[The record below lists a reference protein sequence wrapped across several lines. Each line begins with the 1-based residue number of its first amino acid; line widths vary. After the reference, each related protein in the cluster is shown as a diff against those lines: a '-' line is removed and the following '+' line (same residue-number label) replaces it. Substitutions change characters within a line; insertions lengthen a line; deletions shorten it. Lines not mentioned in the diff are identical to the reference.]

1 MNGERTTGRTKWIQ
15 RVIILTAMVLIF
27 QTGWLQLVDQTY
39 GQRADRTTLVRRTL
53 HPSRGL
59 IKDRSGHLL
68 VHNIPVY
75 DLKVV
80 YNQVPADID
89 TAFFCQLL
97 EIDKAAFIKRMEKNW
112 KSQRYSKSIP
122 FVFMDHIPAKK
133 FQYIQE
139 FLHLFPG
146 FFGELRNA
154 RGYFESHSAHT
165 LGYMSE
171 VDQKRIDESEGNYAL
186 GDYCGS
192 TGAESF
198 YESSL
203 RGAKGAA
210 YILKD
215 NLGREIESLDHGRH
229 DSLAVSGDN
238 LILSLDHILQEYG
251 QQLLQNKRGSIVAIE
266 PATGE
271 ILAMIS
277 SPGYDPN
284 ELSISRQRGTIFN
297 QLLADTLN
305 PLFDRSVMAMYPPG
319 SIFKPLLALVA
330 MQQGLLDPDRTI
342 YCQGAYYSGG
352 LRRGC
357 HPHAT
362 TRNVAAAIQ
371 HSCNTYF
378 FTVYKEVI
386 DQGGYTHPEVGLT
399 KLNEIMSEFGLGHK
413 ISVDVY
419 GEKAGNL
426 PGPDYFDKLYPAKDG
441 KWRSPFILS
450 MGIGQGELQLTTL
463 QMAHAAAIIA
473 NEGTYTDPHLL
484 VAREPQDSAVRK
496 EYYPRQRVSV
506 DYRYFEPVI
515 EGMSRAV
522 RAGTATQAYIPDI
535 EVCGKT
541 GTSENSQGKDHSVF
555 FGFAPRH
562 QPRIAIAVY
571 IENAGWGGSVAT
583 PIAGLMIEKYLRGEI
598 SEPRQRIE
606 TRMLDVDLIHDPQS

>member
-1 MNGERTTGRTKWIQ
+1 MIEERQTGRTKWIQ
-15 RVIILTAMVLIF
+15 LIIVFSAVVLIF
-27 QTGWLQLVDQTY
+27 QTGWLQLIDPTY

-53 HPSRGL
+53 YPSRGL
-59 IKDRSGHLL
+59 IKDRTGHLL

-80 YNQVPADID
+80 YNQVSDDFD
-89 TAFFCQLL
+89 TALFCQLL
-97 EIDKAAFIKRMEKNW
+97 EIDTIGFIKRLEKNW
-112 KSQRYSKSIP
+112 QSQRYSKSVP
-122 FVFMDHIPAKK
+122 FIFMDHIPAQK

-139 FLHLFPG
+139 YLHLFPG
-146 FFGELRNA
+146 FYGELRNA

-171 VDQKRIDESEGNYAL
+171 VDQKRIDDSDGLYAL
-186 GDYCGS
+186 GDFCGS
-192 TGAESF
+192 TGVENY
-198 YESSL
+198 YESTL
-203 RGAKGAA
+203 RGSKGAA

-215 NLGREIESLDHGRH
+215 NLGREIESLDQGRH
-229 DSLAVSGDN
+229 DSLAISGDN
-238 LILSLDHILQEYG
+238 IILSLDHILQEYG

-266 PATGE
+266 PSTGE

-284 ELSISRQRGTIFN
+284 ELSISRQRGKVFN
-297 QLLADTLN
+297 HLLSDTLN

-330 MQQGLLDPDRTI
+330 LEQGLLDPNRTI

-357 HPHAT
+357 HSHPT
-362 TRNVAAAIQ
+362 PRNVAAAIQ
-371 HSCNTYF
+371 YSCNTYF
-378 FTVYKEVI
+378 FTVYKEMI
-386 DQGGYTHPEVGLT
+386 DQAGYTHPEIGMR
-399 KLNEIMSEFGLGHK
+399 KLNESLSEFGLGHK
-413 ISVDVY
+413 ISVDVP

-426 PGPDYFDKLYPAKDG
+426 PTPEYFDKLYPPKDG
-441 KWRSPFILS
+441 KWRSPYILS

-473 NEGTYTDPHLL
+473 NEGTFTDPHLL
-484 VAREPQDSAVRK
+484 LAREPPGMSPEK
-496 EYYPRQRVSV
+496 GYFPRQRVSV

-522 RAGTATQAYIPDI
+522 KAGTATQAYIPDI

-541 GTSENSQGKDHSVF
+541 GTSENSQGEDHSVF

-562 QPRIAIAVY
+562 QPKIAIAVY

-583 PIAGLMIEKYLRGEI
+583 PIAGLMIEKYLKGEI
-598 SEPRQRIE
+598 SILRKRIE
-606 TRMLDVDLIHDPQS
+606 ERMLEVDLINDPQS